1 MTTVA
6 ARPSSL
12 PPALEAA
19 QLAAACTV
27 DLAFELDGR
36 ALPHEHRAMLADA
49 LQRAL
54 PWLADEPHAGV
65 HALRAPAGEDG
76 LVLLPR
82 RARLLLRLPA
92 ARLAQAR
99 ALCGQRLDVD
109 GHPLQVGA
117 AAPPRELALTRTLYA
132 DFVCWDAAIE
142 PNEADEPFDAQV
154 AGALAGLGVTGQW
167 ISGGERSTPA
177 PVPAGRERGPGRLRG
192 RALVLH
198 DLPQRHALALQVL
211 GLGRHRL
218 LGCGLFVPHKAIT
231 GLSSTDD

>member
-1 MTTVA
+1 MTVT
-6 ARPSSL
+6 SL
-12 PPALEAA
+12 RTALEDA
-19 QLAAACTV
+19 QQAAAHTV

-36 ALPHEHRAMLADA
+36 ALPREHRALLADA

-54 PWLADEPHAGV
+54 PWLVDEPHAGV

-82 RARLLLRLPA
+82 RTRLQLRLPTARVA
-92 ARLAQAR
+92 AAG
-99 ALCGQRLDVD
+99 ALCGQRLEIG
-109 GHPLQVGA
+109 GHALQVGA
-117 AAPPRELALTRTLYA
+117 AAAARALMPTRTLYA

-142 PNEADEPFDAQV
+142 PNQAEEPFDAQV
-154 AGALAGLGVTGQW
+154 ADALAELGVTGQW

-177 PVPAGRERGPGRLRG
+177 PAGKGRGPGRLRG
-192 RALVLH
+192 HALVLH

-231 GLSSTDD
+231 GLSPTDD